1 MPDYGLVAA
10 EELGPTTPQLAP
22 LYPALPWQM
31 PGARIIKLAYEVGTD
46 FIRHTLPTGLAR
58 STPPYG
64 TLVVYDVPE
73 SPFGPYRMA
82 AQTLA
87 CRYRNFARVYVLQAV
102 VDNPVALA
110 ALREVW
116 SYPAAPGT
124 VELTDGD
131 ADGPG
136 GPGVSPGS
144 ATSTRPG
151 GPGVSPGSATSTREV
166 SCVVAAP
173 DGGSLATFT
182 LTGIQG
188 AEAER
193 LVIDGELT
201 ARVPPRFSTSDQ
213 QEPVR
218 LIQVNR
224 AFALRDPTRAQFSLA
239 FTSAGDRYPWGAVP
253 VTNLIVAVDTR
264 ADLEYA
270 PTDHVLD
277 YFPST

>member
-22 LYPALPWQM
+22 LYPALPWEM
-31 PGARIIKLAYEVGTD
+31 PGARIIKLAFEVGTD
-46 FIRHTLPTGLAR
+46 FIRHTLPSGLAR

-64 TLVVYDVPE
+64 TLIVYDVPD
-73 SPFGPYRMA
+73 SPFGPYRMV

-102 VDNPVALA
+102 VDNPIALA

-124 VELTDGD
+124 VDLTDS
-131 ADGPG
+131 DGQ
-136 GPGVSPGS
+136 VSG
-144 ATSTRPG
+144 
-151 GPGVSPGSATSTREV
+151 
-166 SCVVAAP
+166 VVAAP
-173 DGGSLATFT
+173 DGAPLATFS
-182 LTGIQG
+182 LMDIQG

-201 ARVPPRFSTSDQ
+201 ARVPPRFSTADA
-213 QEPVR
+213 EPVR
-218 LIQVNR
+218 LVQVNR
-224 AFALRDPTRAQFSLA
+224 AFALRDPTRARFSVEFA
-239 FTSAGDRYPWGAVP
+239 SSGDRYPWGAVP
-253 VTNLIVAVDTR
+253 VTNLIIAVDTR

-270 PTDHVLD
+270 PTEHVLD
-277 YFPST
+277 YFPPS

>member
-22 LYPALPWQM
+22 LYPAMPWVM

-46 FIRHTLPTGLAR
+46 FIRHTLPAGLAR

-64 TLVVYDVPE
+64 TLLVYDVPE

-124 VELTDGD
+124 VEITDGD
-131 ADGPG
+131 PG

-144 ATSTRPG
+144 ATSTSEILGVVAEPG
-151 GPGVSPGSATSTREV
+151 G
-166 SCVVAAP
+166 AP
-173 DGGSLATFT
+173 LARFR
-182 LTGIQG
+182 LTNIQG

-193 LVIDGELT
+193 VVIDGELT
-201 ARVPPRFSTSDQ
+201 ARVPPRFSTADA
-213 QEPVR
+213 EPVR

-224 AFALRDPTRAQFSLA
+224 AFALRDPTRAKFSIEFA
-239 FTSAGDRYPWGAVP
+239 SAGDRYPWGAVP
-253 VTNLIVAVDTR
+253 VTNLIVAVDTK
-264 ADLEYA
+264 ADVEYA
-270 PTDHVLD
+270 PTEHVLD
-277 YFPST
+277 YFPPT

>member
-22 LYPALPWQM
+22 LYPALPWEM
-31 PGARIIKLAYEVGTD
+31 PGARIIKLAFEVGTD
-46 FIRHTLPTGLAR
+46 FIRHTLPAGLAR

-64 TLVVYDVPE
+64 TLIVYDVPD
-73 SPFGPYRMA
+73 SPFGPYRMV

-102 VDNPVALA
+102 VDNPIALA

-124 VELTDGD
+124 VDLTDGD
-131 ADGPG
+131 GQ
-136 GPGVSPGS
+136 VSG
-144 ATSTRPG
+144 
-151 GPGVSPGSATSTREV
+151 
-166 SCVVAAP
+166 VVAAP
-173 DGGSLATFT
+173 DGAPLATFS
-182 LTGIQG
+182 LMDIQG

-193 LVIDGELT
+193 VVIDGELT
-201 ARVPPRFSTSDQ
+201 ARVPPRFSTADE
-213 QEPVR
+213 EPVR
-218 LIQVNR
+218 LVQVNR
-224 AFALRDPTRAQFSLA
+224 AFALRDPTRAGFTVT

-253 VTNLIVAVDTR
+253 VTNLIIAVDTR

-270 PTDHVLD
+270 PTEHVLD
-277 YFPST
+277 YFPPG

>member
-10 EELGPTTPQLAP
+10 EEFGPTTPQLAP

-31 PGARIIKLAYEVGTD
+31 PDARIIKLAYEVGTD

-124 VELTDGD
+124 IELTDGD
-131 ADGPG
+131 G
-136 GPGVSPGS
+136 
-144 ATSTRPG
+144 
-151 GPGVSPGSATSTREV
+151 EV
-166 SCVVAAP
+166 SCLVAAP
-173 DGGSLATFT
+173 DGGALATFR
-182 LTGIQG
+182 LTQIQG

-201 ARVPPRFSTSDQ
+201 ARVPPRFSTAEA
-213 QEPVR
+213 EPVR
-218 LIQVNR
+218 LVQVNR
-224 AFALRDPTRAQFSLA
+224 AFALRDPTRARFSLA

-253 VTNLIVAVDTR
+253 VTNLIIAVDTR

-270 PTDHVLD
+270 PTEHVLD
-277 YFPST
+277 YFPPS

>member
-22 LYPALPWQM
+22 LYPAMPWEM

-46 FIRHTLPTGLAR
+46 FVRHTLPAGLAR

-64 TLVVYDVPE
+64 TLIVYDVPE

-124 VELTDGD
+124 VELTDP
-131 ADGPG
+131 DG
-136 GPGVSPGS
+136 
-144 ATSTRPG
+144 
-151 GPGVSPGSATSTREV
+151 EV
-166 SCVVAAP
+166 TGLVAAP
-173 DGGSLATFT
+173 DGAPLARFM
-182 LTGIQG
+182 LTGVEG
-188 AEAER
+188 AEADK

-201 ARVPPRFSTSDQ
+201 ARVPPRFSTADA
-213 QEPVR
+213 EPVR

-224 AFALRDPTRAQFSLA
+224 AFALRDPARAKFSVE
-239 FTSAGDRYPWGAVP
+239 FSSAGDRYPWGSVP
-253 VTNLIVAVDTR
+253 VTNLIIAVDTS
-264 ADLEYA
+264 ADIEYA
-270 PTDHVLD
+270 PTEHVLD
-277 YFPST
+277 YFPPS

>member
-22 LYPALPWQM
+22 LYPALPWAM
-31 PGARIIKLAYEVGTD
+31 PNARIIKLAYEVSTD
-46 FIRHTLPTGLAR
+46 FIRHTLPAGLAR

-64 TLVVYDVPE
+64 TLLVYDVPE

-102 VDNPVALA
+102 VDNPVAMA

-124 VELTDGD
+124 VELTD
-131 ADGPG
+131 ADG
-136 GPGVSPGS
+136 
-144 ATSTRPG
+144 
-151 GPGVSPGSATSTREV
+151 EV
-166 SCVVAAP
+166 DGLVAAP
-173 DGGSLATFT
+173 GGAALARFR
-182 LTGIQG
+182 LTGVEG

-193 LVIDGELT
+193 VVLDGELT
-201 ARVPPRFSTSDQ
+201 ARVPPRFSTSTADD
-213 QEPVR
+213 EPVR
-218 LIQVNR
+218 LVQVNR
-224 AFALRDPTRAQFSLA
+224 AFALRDPTRARFSVE
-239 FTSAGDRYPWGAVP
+239 FTSAGTRYPWGAVP
-253 VTNLIVAVDTR
+253 VTHLIVAVDTR

-270 PTDHVLD
+270 PTEHVLD
-277 YFPST
+277 YFPPS

>member
-1 MPDYGLVAA
+1 MPDYGLVTA

-22 LYPALPWQM
+22 LYPAMPWVM

-46 FIRHTLPTGLAR
+46 FLRRTLPAGLAR
-58 STPPYG
+58 SVPPYG
-64 TLVVYDVPE
+64 TLLIYDVPE

-110 ALREVW
+110 AFREVW

-124 VELTDGD
+124 VDIADGD
-131 ADGPG
+131 G
-136 GPGVSPGS
+136 
-144 ATSTRPG
+144 
-151 GPGVSPGSATSTREV
+151 EV
-166 SCVVAAP
+166 ACVVAAP
-173 DGGSLATFT
+173 GGAALATLR
-182 LTGIQG
+182 LTEIEG

-201 ARVPPRFSTSDQ
+201 ARVPPRFSTADD
-213 QEPVR
+213 EPVR
-218 LIQVNR
+218 LVQVNR
-224 AFALRDPTRAQFSLA
+224 AFALRDPARARFSVK
-239 FTSAGDRYPWGAVP
+239 FTSAGDRYLWGAVP
-253 VTNLIVAVDTR
+253 VTNLIIAVDTK

-270 PTDHVLD
+270 PTEHVLD
-277 YFPST
+277 YFPPG

>member
-22 LYPALPWQM
+22 LYPAMPWEM

-46 FIRHTLPTGLAR
+46 FIRHTLPAGLAR
-58 STPPYG
+58 STPAYG
-64 TLVVYDVPE
+64 TLIVYDVPD

-124 VELTDGD
+124 VEVTDGD
-131 ADGPG
+131 G
-136 GPGVSPGS
+136 
-144 ATSTRPG
+144 
-151 GPGVSPGSATSTREV
+151 EV
-166 SCVVAAP
+166 TGLVAAP
-173 DGGSLATFT
+173 DGAPLARFT
-182 LTGIQG
+182 LTDMQG
-188 AEAER
+188 AEADK

-201 ARVPPRFSTSDQ
+201 ARVPPRFSTADA
-213 QEPVR
+213 EPVR

-224 AFALRDPTRAQFSLA
+224 AFALRDPWRAKFSVE
-239 FTSAGDRYPWGAVP
+239 FSSGGDRYPWGAVP
-253 VTNLIVAVDTR
+253 VTNLIIAVDTS

-270 PTDHVLD
+270 PTEHVLD
-277 YFPST
+277 YFPPS

>member
-22 LYPALPWQM
+22 LYPALPWSM

-46 FIRHTLPTGLAR
+46 FVRHTLPAGLAR

-64 TLVVYDVPE
+64 TLLVHDVPE

-124 VELTDGD
+124 VEVTDGE
-131 ADGPG
+131 GEITG
-136 GPGVSPGS
+136 L
-144 ATSTRPG
+144 
-151 GPGVSPGSATSTREV
+151 
-166 SCVVAAP
+166 VAAP
-173 DGGSLATFT
+173 DGAPLARFT
-182 LTGIQG
+182 LTGIEG

-193 LVIDGELT
+193 VVIDGELT
-201 ARVPPRFSTSDQ
+201 ARVPARFSTTSEP
-213 QEPVR
+213 EPVR
-218 LIQVNR
+218 LVQVNR
-224 AFALRDPTRAQFSLA
+224 AFALRDPTRAEFSVE

-253 VTNLIVAVDTR
+253 VTNRIVAVDTR

-270 PTDHVLD
+270 PTEHVLD
-277 YFPST
+277 YFPQT

>member
-22 LYPALPWQM
+22 LYPAMPWVM

-46 FIRHTLPTGLAR
+46 FIRHTLPAGLAR

-64 TLVVYDVPE
+64 TLVIYDVPE

-110 ALREVW
+110 AFREVW

-124 VELTDGD
+124 VELTDSEGEIS
-131 ADGPG
+131 
-136 GPGVSPGS
+136 GVV
-144 ATSTRPG
+144 T
-151 GPGVSPGSATSTREV
+151 
-166 SCVVAAP
+166 AP
-173 DGGSLATFT
+173 DGGPLARFAM
-182 LTGIQG
+182 TGIEG

-193 LVIDGELT
+193 VVIDGELT
-201 ARVPPRFSTSDQ
+201 ARVPPRFSTGDE
-213 QEPVR
+213 EPVR

-224 AFALRDPTRAQFSLA
+224 AFALRDPSRARFSIE
-239 FTSAGDRYPWGAVP
+239 FTSVGDRYAWGAVP
-253 VTNLIVAVDTR
+253 VTNVIIAVDTQ

-270 PTDHVLD
+270 PTEHVLD
-277 YFPST
+277 YFPPA

>member
-22 LYPALPWQM
+22 LYPAMPWVM

-46 FIRHTLPTGLAR
+46 FIRHTLPAGLAR

-64 TLVVYDVPE
+64 TLLVYDVPE

-102 VDNPVALA
+102 IDNPVALA
-110 ALREVW
+110 AFREVW

-124 VELTDGD
+124 IELTD
-131 ADGPG
+131 DGES
-136 GPGVSPGS
+136 VRSP
-144 ATSTRPG
+144 AWWPPPTVP
-151 GPGVSPGSATSTREV
+151 P
-166 SCVVAAP
+166 
-173 DGGSLATFT
+173 LATFT
-182 LTGIQG
+182 LTGIEG

-201 ARVPPRFSTSDQ
+201 ARVPARFSTGDV
-213 QEPVR
+213 EPVR
-218 LIQVNR
+218 LVQVNR
-224 AFALRDPTRAQFSLA
+224 AFALRDPTRAKFSIE

-253 VTNLIVAVDTR
+253 VTNLIIAVDTK

-277 YFPST
+277 YFPQT

>member
-1 MPDYGLVAA
+1 MPDYGLVTA

-22 LYPALPWQM
+22 LYPAMPWVM

-46 FIRHTLPTGLAR
+46 FIRQTLPAGLAR

-110 ALREVW
+110 AFREVW

-124 VELTDGD
+124 VDIADGD
-131 ADGPG
+131 G
-136 GPGVSPGS
+136 
-144 ATSTRPG
+144 
-151 GPGVSPGSATSTREV
+151 EV
-166 SCVVAAP
+166 ACVVAAP
-173 DGGSLATFT
+173 GGAALATLR
-182 LTGIQG
+182 LTEIEG

-201 ARVPPRFSTSDQ
+201 ARVPPRFSTADD
-213 QEPVR
+213 EPVR
-218 LIQVNR
+218 LVQVNR
-224 AFALRDPTRAQFSLA
+224 AFALRDPARARFSVK
-239 FTSAGDRYPWGAVP
+239 FTSAGDRYLWGAVP
-253 VTNLIVAVDTR
+253 VTNLIIAVDTK

-270 PTDHVLD
+270 PTEHVLD
-277 YFPST
+277 YFPPS

>member
-22 LYPALPWQM
+22 LYPALPWSM
-31 PGARIIKLAYEVGTD
+31 PGARILKLAYEVGTD
-46 FIRHTLPTGLAR
+46 FVRHTLPAGLAR

-124 VELTDGD
+124 IELTDT
-131 ADGPG
+131 DG
-136 GPGVSPGS
+136 
-144 ATSTRPG
+144 
-151 GPGVSPGSATSTREV
+151 EV
-166 SCVVAAP
+166 RGLVAAP
-173 DGGSLATFT
+173 DGGALARFT
-182 LTGIQG
+182 LTDGEG

-193 LVIDGELT
+193 VVVDGELT
-201 ARVPPRFSTSDQ
+201 ARVPPRFSTAAD
-213 QEPVR
+213 EPVR

-224 AFALRDPTRAQFSLA
+224 AFALRDPTRAKFSIE

-253 VTNLIVAVDTR
+253 VTHLIIAVDTR

-277 YFPST
+277 YFPPS

>member
-131 ADGPG
+131 GPG

-144 ATSTRPG
+144 ATSTG
-151 GPGVSPGSATSTREV
+151 EV

-173 DGGSLATFT
+173 DGASLATFT

-201 ARVPPRFSTSDQ
+201 ARVPPRFSTADQ

-224 AFALRDPTRAQFSLA
+224 AFALRDPTRARFSLA

>member
-22 LYPALPWQM
+22 LYPAMPWAM
-31 PGARIIKLAYEVGTD
+31 PSARIIKLAYEVGTD
-46 FIRHTLPTGLAR
+46 FIRHTLPAGLAR

-64 TLVVYDVPE
+64 TLVVYDVPD

-110 ALREVW
+110 AFREVW

-124 VELTDGD
+124 IGLTDGE
-131 ADGPG
+131 G
-136 GPGVSPGS
+136 
-144 ATSTRPG
+144 
-151 GPGVSPGSATSTREV
+151 EV

-173 DGGSLATFT
+173 DGAPLATFT

-201 ARVPPRFSTSDQ
+201 ARVPPRFSTGDA
-213 QEPVR
+213 EPVR
-218 LIQVNR
+218 LVQVNR
-224 AFALRDPTRAQFSLA
+224 AFALSDPTRARFSVQFS
-239 FTSAGDRYPWGAVP
+239 SAGDRYPWGAVP
-253 VTNLIVAVDTR
+253 VTNLIIAVDTK

-277 YFPST
+277 YFPQT